1 MSKEQTIPFAKSQML
16 YQTNVIETIA
26 QCDLLIAETRDE
38 INGLILKKST
48 YESQIANNSNL
59 ANVIPTQI
67 VDLDTLIA
75 AKQIQLQAETETV
88 ERNTIQME
96 INRLSNK
103 KMSYE
108 NRLENF
114 AGSNLLDK
122 QLDVAKIE
130 KTLEALNDF
139 KTMLETRKA
148 DLQASASAA

>member
-1 MSKEQTIPFAKSQML
+1 ML

-67 VDLDTLIA
+67 VDLETLIA

>member
-48 YESQIANNSNL
+48 YEGQIANNSNL

>member
-1 MSKEQTIPFAKSQML
+1 ML

-48 YESQIANNSNL
+48 YEGQIANNSNL

>member
-1 MSKEQTIPFAKSQML
+1 
-16 YQTNVIETIA
+16 
-26 QCDLLIAETRDE
+26 
-38 INGLILKKST
+38 
-48 YESQIANNSNL
+48 
-59 ANVIPTQI
+59 
-67 VDLDTLIA
+67 
-75 AKQIQLQAETETV
+75 
-88 ERNTIQME
+88 ME